1 MLLLIMLL
9 SRLTRKI
16 TQATVNALLL
26 VGVAAQG
33 ASIGG
38 IVESTGVG
46 SLERETSDV
55 VTASVGEEI
64 QLNDTAQTAKGR
76 MLIKFLDEAELS
88 LIEHTKVYIDK
99 VYYDPDPSKSKMV
112 MKMAL
117 GTARFASGR
126 LGMVNKSNID
136 ISTPTATIAVRGT
149 DFTTTID
156 ELGRSL
162 VILLP
167 DENGDPSGE
176 IIISNEA
183 GSVTLTEAY
192 AATMVSSVSSMP
204 TQKVIINNITPA
216 LIDNMFIVNA
226 PKEVQMAIDEQIQDD
241 SNIDMGSL
249 DADFLE
255 FDELEKD
262 FDDYA
267 GGEVYT
273 RLDYDFLGSNL
284 LTDLLDVVE
293 ELIRTMEQLEDVQ
306 EGASNTAIRLTG
318 AKWGFNDDSQYAI
331 YEEDGGI
338 VFHRD
343 VRGVISLKF
352 AKGGAI
358 TVVTEVEGYVGEIT
372 ADGGEDINVFIK
384 QD

>member
-1 MLLLIMLL
+1 MLLLKMLL

-16 TQATVNALLL
+16 AQATVNALLL

-46 SLERETSDV
+46 SLERETSDTV
-55 VTASVGEEI
+55 VATVGEEI

-176 IIISNEA
+176 IIVSNDA
-183 GSVTLTEAY
+183 GSITLTEAY

-226 PKEVQMAIDEQIQDD
+226 PKEVQMAIDEQMQDD
-241 SNIDMGSL
+241 SNIDMGAL

-306 EGASNTAIRLTG
+306 EGAGNTAIRLTG

>member
-1 MLLLIMLL
+1 MLLLKMLL

-46 SLERETSDV
+46 SLERETSDTV
-55 VTASVGEEI
+55 VATVGEEI

-176 IIISNEA
+176 IIVSNEA
-183 GSVTLTEAY
+183 GSITLTEAY

-226 PKEVQMAIDEQIQDD
+226 PKEVQMAIDEQMQDD

-249 DADFLE
+249 DADFLQ

-358 TVVTEVEGYVGEIT
+358 TVVTEVEGYAGEIT

>member
-1 MLLLIMLL
+1 MLQ
-9 SRLTRKI
+9 SRSIRKI
-16 TQATVNALLL
+16 LRATANTLLL

-46 SLERETSDV
+46 SLERETSNV
-55 VTASVGEEI
+55 VQASVGEEI
-64 QLNDTAQTAKGR
+64 QLNDTARTAKGR

-136 ISTPTATIAVRGT
+136 ISTPSATIAVRGT

-176 IIISNEA
+176 IIVSNDA

-216 LIDNMFIVNA
+216 IIDNMFIVN
-226 PKEVQMAIDEQIQDD
+226 PPQEVKEAIEQQIQDD
-241 SNIDMGSL
+241 DNIDMGSL
-249 DADFLE
+249 DSDFLE

-267 GGEVYT
+267 GGDIYT

-293 ELIRTMEQLEDVQ
+293 ELIRTMEELEDVQ
-306 EGASNTAIRLTG
+306 DGASNTAIRLTG
-318 AKWGFNDDSQYAI
+318 AKWGFNDNSQYAV

-338 VFHRD
+338 VFYRD
-343 VRGVISLKF
+343 VNGVISLKF
-352 AKGGAI
+352 SKGGAI
-358 TVVTEVEGYVGEIT
+358 TLVTEVEGYAGEIT
-372 ADGGEDINVFIK
+372 ADGGEDISVFIK

>member
-1 MLLLIMLL
+1 MLQ
-9 SRLTRKI
+9 SRLIRKI
-16 TQATVNALLL
+16 LQATANTLLL

-167 DENGDPSGE
+167 DEFGNPSGE
-176 IIISNEA
+176 IIVSNEA
-183 GSVTLTEAY
+183 GSITLTEAY

-226 PKEVQMAIDEQIQDD
+226 PKEVQMAIDEQMQDD
-241 SNIDMGSL
+241 SNMDMGSL

-267 GGEVYT
+267 GGEVYA

-306 EGASNTAIRLTG
+306 EGAGNTAIRLTG

>member
-1 MLLLIMLL
+1 MLL

-38 IVESTGVG
+38 IVQSTGVG
-46 SLERETSDV
+46 SLERETSDTV
-55 VTASVGEEI
+55 VATVGEEI

-176 IIISNEA
+176 IIVSNDA
-183 GSVTLTEAY
+183 GSITLTEAY

-226 PKEVQMAIDEQIQDD
+226 PKEVQMAIDEQMQDD

-249 DADFLE
+249 DADFLQ

>member
-1 MLLLIMLL
+1 MLL

-46 SLERETSDV
+46 SLERETSDTV
-55 VTASVGEEI
+55 VATVGEEI

-176 IIISNEA
+176 IIVSNEA
-183 GSVTLTEAY
+183 GSITLTEAY

-226 PKEVQMAIDEQIQDD
+226 PKEVQMAIDEQMQDD

-249 DADFLE
+249 DADFLQ

-343 VRGVISLKF
+343 ARGVISLKF